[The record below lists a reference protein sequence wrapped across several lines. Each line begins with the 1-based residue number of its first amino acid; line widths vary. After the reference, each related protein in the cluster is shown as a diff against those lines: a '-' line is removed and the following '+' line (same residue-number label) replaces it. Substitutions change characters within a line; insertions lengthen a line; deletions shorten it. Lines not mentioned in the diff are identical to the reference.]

1 MTRPRPDTPL
11 ADGGPPP
18 KRTRPGEKPRVGT
31 CAFADRIASC
41 AIDAYTAVKATTNA
55 PFPLRTV
62 LAAFI
67 VFDEINDA
75 LRCVS
80 LGVGTKTRGRYVG
93 DGRDD
98 DGTRIVDAHAE
109 VLARRGL
116 KRFLLRETT
125 RERALFLEEEETTG
139 SSDGARERTG
149 TRRMRVKRGM
159 SLHLY
164 VSSAPC
170 GNATVRRW
178 AKGRATK
185 RRDELGDSGVPREA
199 HETLQR
205 SALDAGQVALCVKVI
220 KASKDEETPE
230 DLRRMI
236 DKGEL
241 APGTAPVKGVV
252 GKEALTCSDK
262 LCVWN
267 VVGYQGALVG
277 RFLRDPL
284 YVDTITIGRKFSEP
298 HLCRAMCCRV
308 DGFVSACGGFAT
320 RHPALMETRV
330 AFDEVPMDAVEGAVF
345 ENPFAMSWN
354 VGDDRAEVL
363 DGKTGWFLDDGDAS
377 KSKDADDTSPP
388 VVSKAEL
395 FRSFNAA
402 SGNDDVSFTRE
413 AYDEAKRNATPAYD
427 AAKTQLFRDW
437 KMFAPRAKYPG
448 WDAQK
453 SKRWSGYVRDNRW
466 VGSSTVF

>member
-1 MTRPRPDTPL
+1 MTRPRPP

-31 CAFADRIASC
+31 CAFADRVASC
-41 AIDAYTAVKATTNA
+41 AIDAYTAVKATINA

-67 VFDEINDA
+67 IFDEENDA

-80 LGVGTKTRGRYVG
+80 LGVGTKTRGRHVG
-93 DGRDD
+93 DGCDD

-116 KRFLLRETT
+116 KRFLLRET
-125 RERALFLEEEETTG
+125 RALTTASFLEEIETLD
-139 SSDGARERTG
+139 SSDAEQ
-149 TRRMRVKRGM
+149 TRMKRMMRVKRGM

-178 AKGRATK
+178 AKGRTTK

-354 VGDDRAEVL
+354 AGDDKAEVL
-363 DGKTGWFLDDGDAS
+363 DGKTGWFLDDGDAD
-377 KSKDADDTSPP
+377 DASPP
-388 VVSKAEL
+388 PAVSKAEL

-402 SGNDDVSFTRE
+402 SGNADVPFTRK
-413 AYDEAKRNATPAYD
+413 AYDDAKRNAIPAYD

-437 KMFAPRAKYPG
+437 KMFAPRLGCPG

-453 SKRWSGYVRDNRW
+453 SKRWSGYVRDNR
-466 VGSSTVF
+466 

>member
-1 MTRPRPDTPL
+1 MTRPRPD
-11 ADGGPPP
+11 DGDHPPG
-18 KRTRPGEKPRVGT
+18 KRTRPGEKPRAGT
-31 CAFADRIASC
+31 CAFADRVASC
-41 AIDAYTAVKATTNA
+41 AIDAYARAKATTNA
-55 PFPLRTV
+55 SSPLRTV
-62 LAAFI
+62 LAAF
-67 VFDEINDA
+67 VAHDEETDA

-80 LGVGTKTRGRYVG
+80 LGVGTKTRGREK
-93 DGRDD
+93 DDD

-116 KRFLLRETT
+116 KRFLLRET
-125 RERALFLEEEETTG
+125 
-139 SSDGARERTG
+139 RERTSASASALALTPAFLEVDEETDSGRG
-149 TRRMRVKRGM
+149 TARAVMRVKPGV

-178 AKGRATK
+178 AKGRGTK
-185 RRDELGDSGVPREA
+185 RRDDLGDSGVPREP
-199 HETLQR
+199 HEKLQR

-220 KASKDEETPE
+220 KSSKDEETPE
-230 DLRRMI
+230 ELRRMI
-236 DKGEL
+236 DRGEL
-241 APGTAPVKGVV
+241 APGTAPVKGVA

-308 DGFVSACGGFAT
+308 DGFVSACGGYAT

-330 AFDEVPMDAVEGAVF
+330 AFDKVPMDAVEGAVF
-345 ENPFAMSWN
+345 ENPFAMTWSA
-354 VGDDRAEVL
+354 GDEAAEVL
-363 DGKTGWFLDDGDAS
+363 DGKTGWFLSQVEETGS
-377 KSKDADDTSPP
+377 SPA
-388 VVSKAEL
+388 VCKARL
-395 FRSFNAA
+395 FRDFNATA
-402 SGNDDVSFTRE
+402 GNDDAPFTRE
-413 AYDEAKRNATPAYD
+413 AYDEAKRNARPTYD
-427 AAKTQLFRDW
+427 DAKTQLFRDW
-437 KMFAPRAKYPG
+437 KMFAPRAGYPG

-453 SKRWSGYVRDNRW
+453 SKRWSGYVRDVRRARID
-466 VGSSTVF
+466 

>member
-1 MTRPRPDTPL
+1 M
-11 ADGGPPP
+11 
-18 KRTRPGEKPRVGT
+18 
-31 CAFADRIASC
+31 
-41 AIDAYTAVKATTNA
+41 
-55 PFPLRTV
+55 
-62 LAAFI
+62 
-67 VFDEINDA
+67 
-75 LRCVS
+75 
-80 LGVGTKTRGRYVG
+80 
-93 DGRDD
+93 
-98 DGTRIVDAHAE
+98 
-109 VLARRGL
+109 
-116 KRFLLRETT
+116 
-125 RERALFLEEEETTG
+125 
-139 SSDGARERTG
+139 
-149 TRRMRVKRGM
+149 MRVKRGM

-178 AKGRATK
+178 AKGRTTK

-236 DKGEL
+236 DRGEL

-330 AFDEVPMDAVEGAVF
+330 TFDEVPMDAVEGAVF

-354 VGDDRAEVL
+354 AGDDKAEVL
-363 DGKTGWFLDDGDAS
+363 DGKTGWFLDDGDA
-377 KSKDADDTSPP
+377 DDTSPP
-388 VVSKAEL
+388 AVSKAEL
-395 FRSFNAA
+395 FRSFNAV
-402 SGNDDVSFTRE
+402 SGIDDVPFTRE
-413 AYDEAKRNATPAYD
+413 AYDKAKRNAKPAYD

-453 SKRWSGYVRDNRW
+453 SKRWSGYVRDNR
-466 VGSSTVF
+466 